1 MNALPIFHKSLLSD
15 PFCDDVIK
23 LASEL
28 DQEKGTIDDGVTDSV
43 RRSTVRWI
51 NRDER
56 SEFVYQVLTQIFK
69 DFNRQVFGF
78 NVDHVP
84 EIQFTEYDES
94 EQGHYDWHLDTI
106 SDGPVAYDRKLS
118 MSIQLSPNT
127 AYVGGDLQ
135 FHDNGSGGLPA
146 EEIRSRGSVIVFP
159 SFMPHRVTPV
169 TQGKRLSLVAWM
181 EGPKFQ

>member
-1 MNALPIFHKSLLSD
+1 MNALPIFHQSLLSD

-28 DQEKGTIDDGVTDSV
+28 DQEQATVGLNNTDSV
-43 RRSTVRWI
+43 RRSKVRWI
-51 NRDER
+51 NRNER
-56 SEFVYQVLTQIFK
+56 SEFVYQILTQLFK

-78 NVDHVP
+78 NIDHVP

-94 EQGHYDWHLDTI
+94 EQGHYDWHLDVI
-106 SDGPVAYDRKLS
+106 SDGPVSYDRKLS
-118 MSIQLSPNT
+118 MSIQLSPST
-127 AYVGGDLQ
+127 SYVGGDLQ
-135 FHDNGSGGLPA
+135 FYDSGSGGLPA
-146 EEIRSRGSVIVFP
+146 DEIRSRGTVIAFP